1 LEFIGILLLLAI
13 VGSALTTVLWV
24 WLLQKYEAGSLSLY
38 LFLTPVFAIVTSYAA
53 FREQLDWI
61 QLGGVAAIL
70 AGIAF
75 EFLHPAHAQ
84 VTTRAYR
91 LTSSGELRW

>member
-1 LEFIGILLLLAI
+1 
-13 VGSALTTVLWV
+13 VLWV

-38 LFLTPVFAIVTSYAA
+38 LFLTPVFAIVTAYAA
-53 FREQLDWI
+53 FHERLDWI

-75 EFLHPAHAQ
+75 ELLHPAHAPG
-84 VTTRAYR
+84 
-91 LTSSGELRW
+91 SN